1 MSKNRPH
8 MMPRKYL
15 DTADVIKKDLT
26 RKKNLGMKLYT
37 LQLVKLLFFLLVSVL
52 YWYVLESSV

>member
-15 DTADVIKKDLT
+15 DTADVITKDLT
-26 RKKNLGMKLYT
+26 RKQSRNETVHFTVG
-37 LQLVKLLFFLLVSVL
+37 
-52 YWYVLESSV
+52 